1 MADQEKRLTE
11 AAVTKRAHMTTETR
25 SMIRF
30 VGRSLL
36 VLSAGL
42 ALSTVS
48 MTGAAESPAAPEAS
62 SPKQDGVKKIVRID
76 RAHLAGED
84 LKPLPPYPS
93 ESLIAGESRN
103 AGHTFWEGEMSV
115 KVTSNAPAKY
125 QIDPQPFDEF
135 IYILEGQLTL
145 IDIEGQ
151 KDEFGVGDWLVL
163 PKGWRGTWETQGNYR
178 ELLSIE
184 TRSLHEGM
192 EAIRKKLAEEELN
205 R

>member
-1 MADQEKRLTE
+1 
-11 AAVTKRAHMTTETR
+11 MTTDPR
-25 SMIRF
+25 STIRF
-30 VGRSLL
+30 AGQSLL
-36 VLSAGL
+36 VLCAGL
-42 ALSTVS
+42 VLSSVPT
-48 MTGAAESPAAPEAS
+48 TGEAESPNIPETS
-62 SPKQDGVKKIVRID
+62 SPQQDDVKKIVRID
-76 RAHLAGED
+76 RPHLAGED

-93 ESLIAGESRN
+93 DSLIAGESRN

-125 QIDPQPFDEF
+125 RIDPQPFDEF
-135 IYILEGQLTL
+135 IYVLEGKLTL

-151 KDEFGVGDWLVL
+151 ADEFGVGDWLVL

-184 TRSLHEGM
+184 TRSLHAGM
-192 EAIRKKLAEEELN
+192 EAIRKKLADEKIN

>member
-1 MADQEKRLTE
+1 
-11 AAVTKRAHMTTETR
+11 MTTDTR
-25 SMIRF
+25 STIRF
-30 VGRSLL
+30 AALVLGVGL
-36 VLSAGL
+36 VLSTVPTAGE
-42 ALSTVS
+42 AD
-48 MTGAAESPAAPEAS
+48 SPTISEAS
-62 SPKQDGVKKIVRID
+62 SPQQGDIKKIVRIEGS
-76 RAHLAGED
+76 HLVGED
-84 LKPLPPYPS
+84 LKPLPPYPA

-115 KVTSNAPAKY
+115 KVVSNAPAKY
-125 QIDPQPFDEF
+125 RIDPQPFDEF

-151 KDEFGVGDWLVL
+151 KDEFGLGDWLVL
-163 PKGWRGTWETQGNYR
+163 PKGWRGTWETQGDYR

-192 EAIRKKLAEEELN
+192 EAIRRKLADEELD

>member
-1 MADQEKRLTE
+1 
-11 AAVTKRAHMTTETR
+11 MTTDMR
-25 SMIRF
+25 SMIGF

-42 ALSTVS
+42 ALASVPT
-48 MTGAAESPAAPEAS
+48 MGEAESPTAPEAS
-62 SPKQDGVKKIVRID
+62 SPRQDGVKKIVRID
-76 RAHLAGED
+76 RSHLAGED

-93 ESLIAGESRN
+93 ESLLAGESKN

-125 QIDPQPFDEF
+125 RIDPQPFDEF

-163 PKGWRGTWETQGNYR
+163 PKGWRGTWETHGNYR

-192 EAIRKKLAEEELN
+192 EAIRKKLTIEELD

>member
-1 MADQEKRLTE
+1 MANQKKRLTE
-11 AAVTKRAHMTTETR
+11 ATITKRGHTTAETR
-25 SMIRF
+25 STIRF
-30 VGRSLL
+30 VRRSLL

-42 ALSTVS
+42 ILSSLPT
-48 MTGAAESPAAPEAS
+48 TGAAESPAVPEAS
-62 SPKQDGVKKIVRID
+62 SPKHDDAKKIVRID

-103 AGHTFWEGEMSV
+103 SGHTFWEGEMSV
-115 KVTSNAPAKY
+115 KVTSNAPANY
-125 QIDPQPFDEF
+125 RIDPQPFDEF
-135 IYILEGQLTL
+135 IYILEGELTL

-151 KDEFGVGDWLVL
+151 KDDFGVGDWLVL
-163 PKGWRGTWETQGNYR
+163 PRGWRGTWETRGNYR

-184 TRSLHEGM
+184 TRSLHAGM
-192 EAIRKKLAEEELN
+192 EAIRKKLAEGELN